1 MANET
6 MNYGIKSPWLSSH
19 GDFLLYEEIHDRK
32 GWLPVLYINEL
43 QK

>member
-1 MANET
+1 
-6 MNYGIKSPWLSSH
+6 MNYGIKSPWLSSD
-19 GDFLLYEEIHDRK
+19 GDFLLYKELHDRK